1 MRALGVII
9 IVAVAL
15 AAIIGPQALFTV
27 DETEQALVTR
37 FGAPQLPVKTKPGI
51 YFKMPFVETVTYFE
65 KRLLRFDAPHDD
77 LLTSDK
83 KRLRI
88 DVYARGRIV
97 DPLLFFETLITEDRA
112 RSRAIDIIASE
123 LRREIAL
130 DLQSEIIAETRE
142 QIMNRVRDRVTPQ
155 LAVFGIQIVDV
166 RIKRADFPD
175 EIADSIY
182 ARMRAERVRIA
193 NRERAEGQEVDLE
206 KRATVDRTA
215 IEITSA
221 AQKEADII
229 RGEGEA
235 EAIRIFAEALEQDP
249 EFYTFQRTLE
259 AYKTFL
265 TQNSTVVL
273 PADSD
278 LFQFLQSPGTV
289 PAGSSGGVDEDAET
303 AGTGISK
310 IETAARNHLTTE
322 LEVDGSSA
330 ALASLERVEW
340 SDASLGCPKEGMA
353 YAQVITPG
361 YRLAFDYDGTS
372 YGVHTNEEGSQ
383 AVSCSPPQAIDTSP

>member
-1 MRALGVII
+1 MRAIGIII
-9 IVAVAL
+9 IVAVVL
-15 AAIIGPQALFTV
+15 AAIIGPQALFIV
-27 DETEQALVTR
+27 DETQLALVTR

-51 YFKMPFVETVTYFE
+51 YFKTPFVETVTYFE
-65 KRLLRFDAPHDD
+65 KRLLIFDAPPDD

-88 DVYARGRIV
+88 DVYARGKIS
-97 DPLLFFETLITEDRA
+97 DPLKFFETVITEDRA
-112 RSRAIDIIASE
+112 RSRAVDIIASE

-142 QIMNRVRDRVTPQ
+142 AIMNRVRDRVVPQ
-155 LAVFGIQIVDV
+155 LEEFGITIVDV

-215 IEITSA
+215 IEITSS
-221 AQKEADII
+221 AQKDADII

-235 EAIRIFAEALEQDP
+235 EAIKIFAEALEEDP

-259 AYKTFL
+259 AYKVFL

-273 PADSD
+273 PAESD
-278 LFQFLQSPGTV
+278 LFQFLQSPGTIS
-289 PAGSSGGVDEDAET
+289 AGPGGGTGEAAET
-303 AGTGISK
+303 VEMGISA
-310 IETAARNHLTTE
+310 IETAARNHLTNE
-322 LEVDGSSA
+322 MSVDGVSA
-330 ALASLERVEW
+330 ALARLERVEW
-340 SDASLGCPKEGMA
+340 SDASLGCPEDGVA

-361 YRLAFDYDGTS
+361 YSLVFDHDGSSYD
-372 YGVHTNEEGSQ
+372 VHTNNDGSQ
-383 AVSCSPPQAIDTSP
+383 VVSCGPS